1 MNKTL
6 TNGYGTM
13 VYFITGK
20 YQPPEVKQAYLDSL
34 IRKLKRN
41 GLADLLPN
49 HMQDQGLDYKFNDL
63 LTSTDIGDEHNE
75 MHDDLHVPFF
85 LRMDLPESELTEKIK
100 PLADYAR
107 TRGFNHVI
115 LEVPD
120 FEKEDVLSTLAYRKL
135 IFTNVQYLGTAEML
149 RQMQGANKPEGGE
162 IQDA

>member
-41 GLADLLPN
+41 GLADLLPE

-75 MHDDLHVPFF
+75 MHDDINLSFF
-85 LRMDLPESELTEKIK
+85 LRTDCPQEQLFDKIK

-107 TRGFNHVI
+107 TRGFTKAI
-115 LEVPD
+115 LEIATLG
-120 FEKEDVLSTLAYRKL
+120 DVEFGRKL
-135 IFTNVQYLGTAEML
+135 IFTNRELDEVQV
-149 RQMQGANKPEGGE
+149 
-162 IQDA
+162 DA